1 MKELD
6 ELRDIV
12 ARLRAPGGC
21 PWDREQTHESL
32 LPCLVEEC
40 SEVLEAVDT
49 GDFPLLEE
57 ELGDLLLSVFMHAE
71 IAAESGKF
79 DLAAV
84 ARGINEKL
92 VRRHPHVFG
101 PRAGEMETGEVLRQ
115 WEEIKAREKAE
126 KGIAKEGLFKD
137 LPPRLPALLHAIA
150 VAKRFR
156 KRNLPPVEAY
166 DPGRKRAES
175 EKEVGRQLFE
185 LCAHCDRE
193 GWDPETLLRR
203 HCDQVRREAEAA
215 GGGSRM

>member
-6 ELRDIV
+6 ELRDTV

-40 SEVLEAVDT
+40 SEVLEAVDNR
-49 GDFPLLEE
+49 DFALLEE

-71 IAAESGKF
+71 IAAETGKF
-79 DLAAV
+79 DLASV
-84 ARGINEKL
+84 ARAINEKL

-101 PRAGEMETGEVLRQ
+101 PRAGDMDTGAVLRQ
-115 WEEIKAREKAE
+115 WEEIKLREKADR
-126 KGIAKEGLFKD
+126 GIAAEGLFKD
-137 LPPRLPALLHAIA
+137 LPPRLPALLHAVA

-156 KRNLPPVEAY
+156 KKNLPPVPSYEPARRRRE
-166 DPGRKRAES
+166 DEES
-175 EKEVGRQLFE
+175 VGRLLFD
-185 LCAHCDRE
+185 LCAHCDRQ

-203 HCDQVRREAEAA
+203 HCDRVRREAGAAA
-215 GGGSRM
+215 GG

>member
-1 MKELD
+1 MKDLD
-6 ELRDIV
+6 ELRETV

-40 SEVLEAVDT
+40 SEVLEAVDNR
-49 GDFPLLEE
+49 DFPLLEE

-71 IAAESGKF
+71 IAAETGKF

-101 PRAGEMETGEVLRQ
+101 PQAGEMDTGEVLRQ

-126 KGIAKEGLFKD
+126 RGIAGEGLFKE
-137 LPPRLPALLHAIA
+137 LPPRLPALLHAVAI
-150 VAKRFR
+150 AKRFR
-156 KRNLPPVEAY
+156 KKDLPAVPSY
-166 DPGRKRAES
+166 DPARRRGEDEGS
-175 EKEVGRQLFE
+175 VGRLLFD

-203 HCDQVRREAEAA
+203 HCDQVRREAGAA
-215 GGGSRM
+215 DGG